1 MSMFLYPRNLA
12 RRSFFPVLL
21 AAVCALLMGLMIP
34 NQVHGQRILTEP
46 ESAII
51 LARGTSALIDYPGEL
66 TRVSVAD
73 PAVAEAV
80 VLSPQ
85 EVLLNGIG
93 LGSTSLFLWDSAGSR
108 RLYSVEV
115 TADVGTLQ
123 RYLDL
128 LFPDEDIQVS
138 AQGNTV
144 IVSGRVSDA
153 FVARRAI
160 ELAQGTGAMILDN
173 LETPAPS
180 QILLEVRFA
189 EVSRNA
195 LETLGNNLIRVVNP
209 HELSAEGRWEAGTDS
224 DGLLDLSLIS
234 NNAQLS
240 ALIQVLK
247 STGDFRSLAEPNLLA
262 LDGQEASFLAG
273 GEFPFPSIQG
283 GANNNAVT
291 VEWREFG
298 VRLRFTPTVTNI
310 GNIRLSIAPEVSAL
324 DFAGG
329 LSMGGFQIPSILT
342 RKAET
347 EVELREGQHLAIAG
361 LIDNSIQENIDKL
374 PFLGSIPILG
384 SLFSS
389 REMRQERTE
398 LLVIVTPKV
407 VRPSDLPIPV
417 PTGEPASWG
426 WKDELRGPVLPPDTM
441 RTRPG
446 G

>member
-1 MSMFLYPRNLA
+1 MFLNPRSLA
-12 RRSFFPVLL
+12 RRPLFPLFL
-21 AAVCALLMGLMIP
+21 AAVCGLLMGLLIP
-34 NQVHGQRILTEP
+34 NRVTGQRITTEP
-46 ESAII
+46 EAAIT
-51 LARGTSALIDYPGEL
+51 LALGTSGLIDYPGEL

-115 TADVGTLQ
+115 TADVGALQ

-128 LFPDEDIQVS
+128 LFPDEEIEVS

-144 IVSGRVSDA
+144 MVSGRVSDA

-160 ELAQGTGAMILDN
+160 ELAQGTGAVILDN
-173 LETPAPS
+173 IETPAPK

-195 LETLGNNLIRVVNP
+195 LETLGNNLLRVVNP
-209 HELSAEGRWEAGTDS
+209 QDLTVGGRWEAGTDS
-224 DGLLDLSLIS
+224 DGILDLSLIG
-234 NNAQLS
+234 NGAELS
-240 ALIQVLK
+240 VLIQALK
-247 STGDFRSLAEPNLLA
+247 STGDFKSLAEPNLLA
-262 LDGQEASFLAG
+262 LDGEEASFLAG

-283 GANNNAVT
+283 GSANNAVT

-298 VRLRFTPTVTNI
+298 VRLTFTPRVTNI

-347 EVELREGQHLAIAG
+347 EVELREGEHLAIAG
-361 LIDNSIQENIDKL
+361 LIDNTIQENVDKL

-384 SLFSS
+384 VLFRS
-389 REMRQERTE
+389 RELRQDRSE
-398 LLVIVTPKV
+398 LLVIVTPRV
-407 VRPSDLPIPV
+407 VQPSDRPIPV
-417 PTGEPASWG
+417 PTGEPAGWV
-426 WKDELRGPVLPPDTM
+426 WKDHLKDPVSVLDTV
-441 RTRPG
+441 RSGSG

>member
-1 MSMFLYPRNLA
+1 MIMLTNPR
-12 RRSFFPVLL
+12 SETSWSIFQILL
-21 AAVCALLMGLMIP
+21 AAVCAVLMGLLIP
-34 NQVHGQRILTEP
+34 RQIEGQNILTEP
-46 ESAII
+46 EAAIT
-51 LARGTSALIDYPGEL
+51 LAQGTSGVIDYPGEL

-73 PAVAEAV
+73 PSVAEAV

-93 LGSTSLFLWDSAGSR
+93 LGTTSLFLWDSAGSR

-128 LFPDEDIQVS
+128 LFPDEEIAVS

-144 IVSGRVSDA
+144 MVSGRVSDA

-160 ELAQGTGAMILDN
+160 ELAQGTGAVVLDN
-173 LETPAPS
+173 IETPAPS

-189 EVSRNA
+189 EISRDA
-195 LETLGNNLIRVVNP
+195 IETLGNNLVRVVNP
-209 HELSAEGRWEAGTDS
+209 HELSAGGRWEAGTDS

-234 NNAQLS
+234 NNAELM
-240 ALIQVLK
+240 ALIQALK
-247 STGDFRSLAEPNLLA
+247 TNGNYRSLAEPNLLA
-262 LDGQEASFLAG
+262 LDGEEASFLAG

-283 GANNNAVT
+283 SSANNAVT

-298 VRLRFTPTVTNI
+298 VRLNFTPRVTNI
-310 GNIRLSIAPEVSAL
+310 GNIRLSIAPEVSSL

-361 LIDNSIQENIDKL
+361 LIDNTIQENVD
-374 PFLGSIPILG
+374 FLGDIPVLG
-384 SLFSS
+384 ALFRS

-407 VRPSDLPIPV
+407 IRPSDLPIPV
-417 PTGEPASWG
+417 PTGEPDG
-426 WKDELRGPVLPPDTM
+426 WDWKEELKDPVLAPDTA
-441 RTRPG
+441 RVGAG

>member
-1 MSMFLYPRNLA
+1 MIMFLSPRSIA
-12 RRSFFPVLL
+12 RLSYLPVLL
-21 AAVCALLMGLMIP
+21 AALTALFMGLMIP
-34 NQVHGQRILTEP
+34 KQLGGQRILTEP
-46 ESAII
+46 EAAIT

-80 VLSPQ
+80 ILSPQ
-85 EVLLNGIG
+85 EVLLNGLG
-93 LGSTSLFLWDSAGSR
+93 LGATSLFLWDSAGSR

-128 LFPDEDIQVS
+128 LFPEEGIEVS

-173 LETPAPS
+173 LKTPAPS

-189 EVSRNA
+189 EVSRDA
-195 LETLGNNLIRVVNP
+195 LETLGNNLVRIVNP
-209 HELSAEGRWEAGTDS
+209 HELSADGRWEVGSDS
-224 DGLLDLSLIS
+224 QGLLDLSLINS
-234 NNAQLS
+234 TAQLS
-240 ALIQVLK
+240 TVIQALK
-247 STGDFRSLAEPNLLA
+247 STGDFKSLAEPNLLA
-262 LDGQEASFLAG
+262 LDGEEASFLAG

-283 GANNNAVT
+283 GATTNAVT
-291 VEWREFG
+291 VQWREFG
-298 VRLRFTPTVTNI
+298 VRLRFTPRVTNI

-347 EVELREGQHLAIAG
+347 QVELKEGQHLAIAG

-374 PFLGSIPILG
+374 PFLGEIPVLG
-384 SLFSS
+384 ALFRSK
-389 REMRQERTE
+389 ELRQERTE
-398 LLVIVTPKV
+398 LLVLVTPKLV
-407 VRPSDLPIPV
+407 QPSDDAIPV
-417 PTGEPASWG
+417 PTGEPDQWD
-426 WKDELRGPVLPPDTM
+426 WKYELRGPAYVPDTV
-441 RTRPG
+441 RTGSG

>member
-46 ESAII
+46 ESAISI
-51 LARGTSALIDYPGEL
+51 ARGTSALIDYPGEL

-224 DGLLDLSLIS
+224 GGLLDLSLIS

-240 ALIQVLK
+240 ALIQALK

-384 SLFSS
+384 TLFSS

-441 RTRPG
+441 GTRSG

>member
-1 MSMFLYPRNLA
+1 
-12 RRSFFPVLL
+12 
-21 AAVCALLMGLMIP
+21 
-34 NQVHGQRILTEP
+34 
-46 ESAII
+46 
-51 LARGTSALIDYPGEL
+51 
-66 TRVSVAD
+66 
-73 PAVAEAV
+73 
-80 VLSPQ
+80 
-85 EVLLNGIG
+85 
-93 LGSTSLFLWDSAGSR
+93 
-108 RLYSVEV
+108 
-115 TADVGTLQ
+115 
-123 RYLDL
+123 
-128 LFPDEDIQVS
+128 
-138 AQGNTV
+138 
-144 IVSGRVSDA
+144 VSDA

-160 ELAQGTGAMILDN
+160 ELAQATGAMILDN

-195 LETLGNNLIRVVNP
+195 LETLGNNIVRVVNP
-209 HELSAEGRWEAGTDS
+209 HKLSAEGRWEAGTDS
-224 DGLLDLSLIS
+224 DGLLDLSLIN
-234 NNAQLS
+234 NNAQL
-240 ALIQVLK
+240 ALLIEALK

-384 SLFSS
+384 ALFSS

-398 LLVIVTPKV
+398 LLVLVTPKV
-407 VRPSDLPIPV
+407 IQPSDLPIPV
-417 PTGEPASWG
+417 PTGEPASWA
-426 WKDELRGPVLPPDTM
+426 WKDELRGSYLPADTV
-441 RTRPG
+441 RAPTG

>member
-1 MSMFLYPRNLA
+1 MIMFLNPRSLA
-12 RRSFFPVLL
+12 RRPFFPLFL
-21 AAVCALLMGLMIP
+21 AAVCGLLMGLLIP
-34 NQVHGQRILTEP
+34 NRVTGQRILTEP
-46 ESAII
+46 EAAIT
-51 LARGTSALIDYPGEL
+51 LAKGTSGLIDYSGEL

-73 PAVAEAV
+73 PSVAEAV

-93 LGSTSLFLWDSAGSR
+93 LGSTSLFLWDSAGTR

-115 TADVGTLQ
+115 TADVGALQ

-128 LFPDEDIQVS
+128 LFPDEQIEVS

-144 IVSGRVSDA
+144 MVSGRVSDA

-160 ELAQGTGAMILDN
+160 ELAQGTGAVILDN
-173 LETPAPS
+173 IETPAPK

-189 EVSRNA
+189 EVSRDA
-195 LETLGNNLIRVVNP
+195 LENLGNNLLRVINP
-209 HELSAEGRWEAGTDS
+209 QDLSLGGRWEGGTDS
-224 DGLLDLSLIS
+224 DGVLDLSLIG
-234 NNAQLS
+234 NGAELS
-240 ALIQVLK
+240 TLIRALK
-247 STGDFRSLAEPNLLA
+247 TNGDFKSLAEPNLLA

-283 GANNNAVT
+283 GASNNAVT
-291 VEWREFG
+291 VQWREFG
-298 VRLRFTPTVTNI
+298 VRLTFTPTVTNI

-347 EVELREGQHLAIAG
+347 EVELQEGQHLAIAG

-374 PFLGSIPILG
+374 PFLGSIPIIG
-384 SLFSS
+384 ALFRS
-389 REMRQERTE
+389 RELRQERTE
-398 LLVIVTPKV
+398 LLVIVTPRV
-407 VRPSDLPIPV
+407 IRPSDAPIPV
-417 PTGEPASWG
+417 PTGEPADWD
-426 WKDELRGPVLPPDTM
+426 WKDHLKDPVSSPDTV
-441 RTRPG
+441 RG
-446 G
+446 GAGG

>member
-1 MSMFLYPRNLA
+1 MIMFLNPRSLA
-12 RRSFFPVLL
+12 RRTFFPLFL
-21 AAVCALLMGLMIP
+21 AAVCGLLMGLMIP
-34 NQVHGQRILTEP
+34 NELTGQRILTQP
-46 ESAII
+46 EAAIT
-51 LARGTSALIDYPGEL
+51 LARGTSGVIDYPGEL

-80 VLSPQ
+80 VLSPR

-123 RYLDL
+123 RYLDV
-128 LFPDEDIQVS
+128 LFPDEEIEVT

-144 IVSGRVSDA
+144 LVSGRVSDA

-160 ELAQGTGAMILDN
+160 ELAQATGAMVLDN

-189 EVSRNA
+189 EVSRDA
-195 LETLGNNLIRVVNP
+195 LESLGNNLIRVVNP
-209 HELSAEGRWEAGTDS
+209 HELSAGGRWEAGTDS
-224 DGLLDLSLIS
+224 NGMLDLSLINS
-234 NNAQLS
+234 GAQLNMLIK
-240 ALIQVLK
+240 ALK
-247 STGDFRSLAEPNLLA
+247 TNGDFKSLAEPNLLA

-283 GANNNAVT
+283 GSGNNAVT

-298 VRLRFTPTVTNI
+298 VRLRFTPRVTNI

-329 LSMGGFQIPSILT
+329 LSMGGFQIPTILT

-347 EVELREGQHLAIAG
+347 EVELQEGQHLAIAG
-361 LIDNSIQENIDKL
+361 LIDNTIQENIDKL

-384 SLFSS
+384 ALFRSE
-389 REMRQERTE
+389 EMRQERTE
-398 LLVIVTPKV
+398 LLVIVTPKL
-407 VRPSDLPIPV
+407 VRPSDSPIPV
-417 PTGEPASWG
+417 PTGEPAQWG
-426 WKDELRGPVLPPDTM
+426 WKDELKDPVLRPDTA
-441 RTRPG
+441 RAGSG

>member
-1 MSMFLYPRNLA
+1 MFLNPRSLA
-12 RRSFFPVLL
+12 RRTFFPLFL
-21 AAVCALLMGLMIP
+21 AAVCGLLMGLMIP
-34 NQVHGQRILTEP
+34 NELTGQRILTEP
-46 ESAII
+46 EAAIT
-51 LARGTSALIDYPGEL
+51 LARGTSGVIDYPGEL

-80 VLSPQ
+80 VLSPR

-123 RYLDL
+123 RYLDV
-128 LFPDEDIQVS
+128 LFPDEEIEVS

-144 IVSGRVSDA
+144 LVSGRVSDA

-160 ELAQGTGAMILDN
+160 ELAQATDAMVLDN

-189 EVSRNA
+189 EVSRDA

-209 HELSAEGRWEAGTDS
+209 QDLSAGGRWEAGTDS
-224 DGLLDLSLIS
+224 DGMLDLSLINS
-234 NNAQLS
+234 GAQLNMLIK
-240 ALIQVLK
+240 ALK
-247 STGDFRSLAEPNLLA
+247 TNGDFKSLAEPNLLA

-283 GANNNAVT
+283 GSGNNAVT

-298 VRLRFTPTVTNI
+298 VRLRFTPRVTNI

-329 LSMGGFQIPSILT
+329 LSMGGFQIPTILT

-347 EVELREGQHLAIAG
+347 EVELQEGQHLAIAG
-361 LIDNSIQENIDKL
+361 LIDNTIQENIDKL

-384 SLFSS
+384 ALFRSE
-389 REMRQERTE
+389 EMRQERTE
-398 LLVIVTPKV
+398 LLVIVTPKLV
-407 VRPSDLPIPV
+407 KPSDSPIPV
-417 PTGEPASWG
+417 PTGEPAQWG
-426 WKDELRGPVLPPDTM
+426 WKDELKDPVLRPDTA
-441 RTRPG
+441 RVGSG

>member
-1 MSMFLYPRNLA
+1 MFLNPRSLV
-12 RRSFFPVLL
+12 RRSLLPLLL
-21 AAVCALLMGLMIP
+21 AAVCGLLMGLFIP
-34 NQVHGQRILTEP
+34 SQITGQMILTRP
-46 ESAII
+46 EAAIT
-51 LARGTSALIDYPGEL
+51 LAKGTSGLIDYPGEL

-73 PAVAEAV
+73 PSVAEAV

-128 LFPDEDIQVS
+128 LFPEERIEVS

-144 IVSGRVSDA
+144 MVSGRVSDA

-160 ELAQGTGAMILDN
+160 ELAQGTGAVVLDN
-173 LETPAPS
+173 IETPAPS

-189 EVSRNA
+189 EISRDA
-195 LETLGNNLIRVVNP
+195 LRKLGSNLVRVVNP
-209 HELSAEGRWEAGTDS
+209 QDLATDGRWEAGTDS
-224 DGLLDLSLIS
+224 DGVMDFSLIS
-234 NNAQLS
+234 GGAQLNT
-240 ALIQVLK
+240 LIRALK
-247 STGDFRSLAEPNLLA
+247 STGDFKSLAEPNLLA
-262 LDGQEASFLAG
+262 IDGQEASFLAG

-283 GANNNAVT
+283 GSNNNAVT

-298 VRLRFTPTVTNI
+298 VRLTFTPRVTNI

-342 RKAET
+342 RKAQT
-347 EVELREGQHLAIAG
+347 EVELQDGQHLAIAG
-361 LIDNSIQENIDKL
+361 LIDNTIQENVDKL
-374 PFLGSIPILG
+374 PFLGDIPILG
-384 SLFSS
+384 ALFRS

-398 LLVIVTPKV
+398 LLVIVTPKIV
-407 VRPSDLPIPV
+407 QPSYLPIPV
-417 PTGEPASWG
+417 PTGEPAQWR
-426 WKDELRGPVLPPDTM
+426 WEKELRGRARIPDTL
-441 RTRPG
+441 PALQG

>member
-1 MSMFLYPRNLA
+1 MLTNPR
-12 RRSFFPVLL
+12 SESSWSIFQILL
-21 AAVCALLMGLMIP
+21 AALCAVLMGLLIP
-34 NQVHGQRILTEP
+34 RQIEGQRVLTEP
-46 ESAII
+46 EAAIT
-51 LARGTSALIDYPGEL
+51 LAQGTSGIIDYPGEL

-73 PAVAEAV
+73 GSVAEAV

-93 LGSTSLFLWDSAGSR
+93 LGTTSLFLWDSAGSR

-128 LFPDEDIQVS
+128 LFPDEEITVS

-144 IVSGRVSDA
+144 MVSGRVSDA

-160 ELAQGTGAMILDN
+160 ELAQGTGAVVLDN

-189 EVSRNA
+189 EISRDA
-195 LETLGNNLIRVVNP
+195 IETLGNNLLRVVNP
-209 HELSAEGRWEAGTDS
+209 HELSAGGRWEAGTDS
-224 DGLLDLSLIS
+224 DGILDLSLIS
-234 NNAQLS
+234 NNAELM
-240 ALIQVLK
+240 ALIQALK
-247 STGDFRSLAEPNLLA
+247 TNGNYRSLAEPNLLA
-262 LDGQEASFLAG
+262 MDGEEASFLAG

-283 GANNNAVT
+283 SSANNAVT

-298 VRLRFTPTVTNI
+298 VRLNFTPRVTNI
-310 GNIRLSIAPEVSAL
+310 GNIRLSIAPEVSSL

-361 LIDNSIQENIDKL
+361 LIDNTIQENVDKL
-374 PFLGSIPILG
+374 PFLGDIPVLG
-384 SLFSS
+384 ALFRS

-407 VRPSDLPIPV
+407 IRPSDLPIPV
-417 PTGEPASWG
+417 PTGEPAG
-426 WKDELRGPVLPPDTM
+426 WDWKEELKDPVLVPDT
-441 RTRPG
+441 TRG
-446 G
+446 GAGG